1 MSQSSDERQRKV
13 IMHAIDYLGHEE
25 NADDIVKELQSAFSH
40 ILPPL
45 YRGSNWRIAVGK
57 YNAKRNQ

>member
-1 MSQSSDERQRKV
+1 MSQFSDERQRQA

-45 YRGSNWRIAVGK
+45 YRRTNYPHHVPHQLPA
-57 YNAKRNQ
+57 